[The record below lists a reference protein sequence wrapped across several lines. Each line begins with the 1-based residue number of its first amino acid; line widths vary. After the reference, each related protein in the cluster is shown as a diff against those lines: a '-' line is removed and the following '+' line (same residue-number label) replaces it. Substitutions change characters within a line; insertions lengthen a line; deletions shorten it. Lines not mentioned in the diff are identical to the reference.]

1 MTHPTEDKQGGLE
14 EAARTH
20 CANLLTSSAARAL
33 PKSMAEA
40 LVIIAFTYGAAW
52 ALDRPDM
59 IALGDAHLDS
69 MRSNQQ

>member
-1 MTHPTEDKQGGLE
+1 MSEGIEQ
-14 EAARTH
+14 AARQH

-33 PKSMAEA
+33 PKDMAEA

-59 IALGDAHLDS
+59 IELGDAQFDA
-69 MRSNQQ
+69 MRSGKQ